1 MNAQRIFTVSFQ
13 FILEISSRL
22 NKQRNGGSCSKELI
36 PTMFIFNLKSLNRY
50 AIISKQTWPA
60 WRGDPRAG
68 IKIVM
73 EAVNMDTAEYQ
84 LGKSKVFIKTPESV

>member
-1 MNAQRIFTVSFQ
+1 MNS
-13 FILEISSRL
+13 
-22 NKQRNGGSCSKELI
+22 I
-36 PTMFIFNLKSLNRY
+36 PPFLFLTKTKNRY

-73 EAVNMDTAEYQ
+73 EAVNMDPAEYQ

>member
-1 MNAQRIFTVSFQ
+1 MNSFPQCLFFFFFFT
-13 FILEISSRL
+13 L
-22 NKQRNGGSCSKELI
+22 NLY
-36 PTMFIFNLKSLNRY
+36 RY
-50 AIISKQTWPA
+50 AIISKQTWPT
-60 WRGDPRAG
+60 WKGDPRAG